1 MLIRS
6 NSFSR
11 HAGII
16 CALAISMASS
26 IAMAA
31 APGTAGKSDADIG
44 ARYRSDVALC
54 NSGQSNQSKAD
65 CIREAGAAQDE
76 ARRNRL
82 GNGNQAFDKNEVA
95 RCQALPATERDEC
108 MLQMSGKN
116 TTTDGSVNTT
126 TEGSVGAG
134 GVLRETTITT
144 PGK

>member
-6 NSFSR
+6 TPLSR
-11 HAGII
+11 HTGII
-16 CALAISMASS
+16 CALAISMAST

-31 APGTAGKSDADIG
+31 APGASSKTEADIQ
-44 ARYRSDVALC
+44 ARYQSDMAVC
-54 NSGQSNQSKAD
+54 NSGQSNESKAD
-65 CIREAGAAQDE
+65 CKREAGAALEE

-116 TTTDGSVNTT
+116 TTTDSSVNTT